1 MGPPSGPNLRKGPRH
16 QILFSGGTRPRR
28 LVPPRGECPEKP
40 IHRGS
45 PTLPISP
52 IPRSPESRQFLP
64 IRSRHCRDP
73 RFLLGF
79 CDDPPMRLPSSLSS
93 LGTEMGMEMEME
105 RPRSENPAMTFDE
118 VSMERSK
125 SFVKALQELKSLRP
139 QLYSAAEYCEKSYLN
154 SEQKQMVLDNLKDY
168 AVRAL
173 VNAVDHLGT
182 VAYKLTDLI
191 EQQSLDITVM
201 ELKVA
206 SFNQQLLT
214 CQTYTDEEGLRQ
226 QQLLAIIPRHHKHY
240 MLPNSVNKKVHFS
253 PQIQKDVRQNHF
265 QARSRLQPS
274 GTPAAKT
281 LSWHLASETKSTL
294 KGSQN
299 ASASTKDSAKK
310 PEVFH
315 LLDDGENSLTRSS
328 AGHPQVLTGGS
339 TYGGVPP
346 SIARRDSWEGAKP
359 LSTFRS
365 FDTSN
370 QREIVRTPARSK
382 SMLSAFFVKPKT
394 AKMKA
399 SAVS

>member
-1 MGPPSGPNLRKGPRH
+1 
-16 QILFSGGTRPRR
+16 
-28 LVPPRGECPEKP
+28 
-40 IHRGS
+40 
-45 PTLPISP
+45 
-52 IPRSPESRQFLP
+52 
-64 IRSRHCRDP
+64 
-73 RFLLGF
+73 
-79 CDDPPMRLPSSLSS
+79 
-93 LGTEMGMEMEME
+93 MEME
-105 RPRSENPAMTFDE
+105 RLRSANPAMTFDE

-125 SFVKALQELKSLRP
+125 SFVKALQELKNLRP

-201 ELKVA
+201 ELKVTG
-206 SFNQQLLT
+206 FNQQLLT
-214 CQTYTDEEGLRQ
+214 CKTYSDKEGLRQ

-274 GTPAAKT
+274 ATPAAKT
-281 LSWHLASETKSTL
+281 LSWHLASETKSSL
-294 KGSQN
+294 KGTQN
-299 ASASTKDSAKK
+299 ASARMISNR
-310 PEVFH
+310 VHFVICV
-315 LLDDGENSLTRSS
+315 DDGENALTKSS
-328 AGHPQVLTGGS
+328 VGHPQVLTGGS
-339 TYGGVPP
+339 TYGAVP
-346 SIARRDSWEGAKP
+346 SSVAAARRDSWEGTKP

-365 FDTSN
+365 FDN
-370 QREIVRTPARSK
+370 PDRREIVRAPARSK
-382 SMLSAFFVKPKT
+382 SMLSAFFVKAKT
-394 AKMKA
+394 PKMKA